1 MAFFL
6 VRIVTSTH
14 RHTFRSPV
22 SGRQCVHEYFTKGA
36 TDEVKLLVFTSNRLL
51 WESDIGSEVMEFT
64 LQNWAR
70 WERDKPSWFTPLV
83 KASVPDEYIPK
94 EFLAGLG
101 GINRMRRGSAAGSVR
116 ENLGM
121 LAYEEVVEE
130 AVVEEVVAA
139 AEEGVV

>member
-14 RHTFRSPV
+14 RHTFWSAV
-22 SGRQCVHEYFTKGA
+22 SGRQCAQEYFTKGE
-36 TDEVKLLVFTSNRLL
+36 TDEAKLLLFDCNRLL

-83 KASVPDEYIPK
+83 KAKVPDEYIPG
-94 EFLAGLG
+94 EFLEALG
-101 GINRMRRGSAAGSVR
+101 GAKRMRRGSAVGSVR
-116 ENLGM
+116 ESFRM
-121 LAYEEVVEE
+121 REEEEDEVVDE
-130 AVVEEVVAA
+130 
-139 AEEGVV
+139 EEGVDFG